1 VLLEVVTSWSFEC
14 FDNAGPRNAE
24 NGHAELQ
31 NLDFW
36 YKKSE
41 TALEPDH
48 K

>member
-1 VLLEVVTSWSFEC
+1 
-14 FDNAGPRNAE
+14 
-24 NGHAELQ
+24 LQ

-48 K
+48 KWEKEFFAYQKWP